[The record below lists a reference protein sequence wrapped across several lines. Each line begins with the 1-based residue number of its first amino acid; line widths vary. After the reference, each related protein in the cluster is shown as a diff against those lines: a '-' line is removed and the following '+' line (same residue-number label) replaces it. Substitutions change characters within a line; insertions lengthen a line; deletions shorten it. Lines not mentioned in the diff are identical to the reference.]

1 MSSKTR
7 LDVGDGYPGGECRTG
22 TAESARGVALN
33 DDQFRSSAKQRKQGR
48 RHPANV
54 GMRVVLPRTAEIDPP
69 ELVQSELSRIELRM
83 LPGQDDRRRDALR
96 RKRMGDGL

>member
-1 MSSKTR
+1 
-7 LDVGDGYPGGECRTG
+7 
-22 TAESARGVALN
+22 
-33 DDQFRSSAKQRKQGR
+33 
-48 RHPANV
+48 
-54 GMRVVLPRTAEIDPP
+54 MRVVLPRTAEIDPP